1 MFSRHTHRRSDVP
14 RLAMPAIILGI
25 VILAALSLVAGPVEA
40 ASAHVDVMVLNSDI
54 GPGSL
59 HFLSEAIN
67 TAEHDGARALVM
79 EIDTPGGDIDSMKS
93 MTQAELNS
101 TVPII
106 AYVSP
111 AGGRAASAG
120 AFVTLAAPVAAM
132 APTTRIGAS
141 SPISG
146 SGADLGNTL
155 KEKIENDLIASITS
169 IQSRYGRNV
178 PLAVKM
184 VTQASSYDDTQA
196 VDNKI
201 VDLEAPSLNALLDA
215 VNGRTVQLSGHTVT
229 LQTAGV
235 GVQTLSPSTIDA
247 LYSFLI
253 DPNVAFLLFVVAM
266 IGIYLE
272 IAHPGVIVPGVVGGI
287 ALLLFLFAAGSLS
300 PDWVGLAL
308 MGFSL
313 ALLVLDI
320 RLPSHGV
327 LTIGAVISL
336 ILGALLFFNSGSGGA
351 YGEPRVNP
359 LVVYAMGAVVG
370 LIGLSLVSFIVRAQ
384 RQPVTTGVESMIGA
398 RVTALTDLE
407 PEGRV
412 SYGGENWAAVLDP
425 PALSVDAGTIL
436 QIVSVE
442 GLRLHVRPAHTQKVV
457 DTQSATTHE

>member
-1 MFSRHTHRRSDVP
+1 MFSRHAHCRSGVL
-14 RLAMPAIILGI
+14 RLVMPAIILGI
-25 VILAALSLVAGPVEA
+25 AILVALSLVAGSVEA

-59 HFLSEAIN
+59 HYLTEAIN

-93 MTQAELNS
+93 MTQAELSS

-120 AFVTLAAPVAAM
+120 AFVALAAPVAAM

-141 SPISG
+141 SPIDA
-146 SGADLGNTL
+146 SGADLGSTL
-155 KEKIENDLIASITS
+155 KEKIENDLVASITS
-169 IQSRYGRNV
+169 IQTRYDRNV
-178 PLAVKM
+178 PLAVRM

-196 VDNKI
+196 VANKI
-201 VDLEAPSLNALLDA
+201 VDLEAPSLNVLLDA

-229 LQTAGV
+229 LQTSGV
-235 GVQTLSPSTIDA
+235 GVQTIDPTA
-247 LYSFLI
+247 FDSLYTFLI

-300 PDWVGLAL
+300 PNWVGLAL
-308 MGFSL
+308 MGFAL
-313 ALLVLDI
+313 VLLVLDI

-336 ILGALLFFNSGSGGA
+336 VLGTLLFFNSGSGGP
-351 YGEPRVNP
+351 YGEPHVNP
-359 LVVYAMGAVVG
+359 LIVYVMGGVVG

-384 RQPVTTGVESMIGA
+384 RQPVTTGVEGMIGA

-425 PALSVDAGTIL
+425 PALAVDAGTIL

-442 GLRLHVRPAHTQKVV
+442 GLRLHVRPLRNQTIV
-457 DTQSATTHE
+457 DTQSATTRE